1 MNRTLRIAA
10 IAGHVAVFAY
20 PASAQTTHTLE
31 APSPA
36 VSIPG
41 VAVFPGAEARPA
53 VAEAVAAYYRGG
65 LPEGKTID
73 VAVYVTDAPFEE
85 VYAFYGPRMDAG
97 KWGWRTKTYPLE
109 HHVRTLKFMRAGA
122 LRQGGQDLPAD
133 LAPFW
138 GDPASPAAEFDAALD
153 RLLAENSGTSI
164 QVVEGTRGIAGD
176 PAGGEVRITV
186 EQPYVDLN
194 RMEIVDRT
202 RIVLV
207 NLSERE

>member
-1 MNRTLRIAA
+1 MGVADEDVP
-10 IAGHVAVFAY
+10 AGAPCEDTEVHARRS
-20 PASAQTTHTLE
+20 ASA
-31 APSPA
+31 
-36 VSIPG
+36 
-41 VAVFPGAEARPA
+41 
-53 VAEAVAAYYRGG
+53 
-65 LPEGKTID
+65 
-73 VAVYVTDAPFEE
+73 
-85 VYAFYGPRMDAG
+85 
-97 KWGWRTKTYPLE
+97 
-109 HHVRTLKFMRAGA
+109 
-122 LRQGGQDLPAD
+122 GGQDLPAD